1 MDGNNE
7 YRKNCTDGNVRSYD
21 KKDRH
26 RRYLTACRMLQNDEQ
41 DDEWKTDDEVDE
53 VDEVDGD

>member
-41 DDEWKTDDEVDE
+41 DDEWETDDEVDE